1 MSQLIWK
8 RRKWGEITAGNAG
21 EDESG
26 DDSRRI
32 AAGNGRAEAA
42 GGWLERAERTAVAAV
57 EPVSAEPVSAEP
69 AGIQAAWSWTGYE
82 AADTG
87 RNAAEPVPAPELTV
101 QAGIDAGFS
110 RLLPVAGRTDAEIS
124 SAETLH
130 MAANVETP
138 EDMAETAAFN
148 PAFGKKAVLS
158 EGAEETPE
166 GEAAEVMV
174 PAAAPE
180 PAVPPAGSAG
190 AASLEPQDHYV
201 IGRNTSTAESIDI
214 SIPGGVQYR
223 DFYGGGYNGD
233 VHGGI
238 SLTFSSVT
246 MSNLYAAGYNCTVD
260 DGLTVNIEKDGHAVI
275 AERLIGRSDS
285 SFQNV
290 TVNGTTVLNVGG
302 TLSVGGVLSGFD
314 SIQVQ
319 GNLSV
324 GGELKGFDEIRVSGA
339 VMEVGSLIFDGSG
352 DSLNLA
358 VSDPVAPGM
367 ELPAD
372 SEARRD
378 AIQNIADNYAVLKL
392 DRLDNSAGGTI
403 IVTFDGSLA
412 DVEWVRIRVID
423 YTGSPDAAVDY
434 GDFRFAGSHGVLAV
448 SDNDLYLVVEGVR
461 EHVVV
466 ASNYAT
472 ISDAMI
478 AIKDMSYEAG
488 IVEQPALI
496 SVETG
501 RHVLEAD
508 DVIKNCRI
516 SGEGEEGAVLT
527 AAGSLYLGSHWV
539 TLDHLAVEFSGE
551 SNLYGGCLWENA
563 AYSAAGHD
571 IASDVV
577 LDSVVFTNLQQIFG
591 GGAVMGK
598 SMADFTGDLALTVS
612 GATSAGQV
620 YAGFEVDTSRMVYH
634 AGETVLTLNTT
645 GSVTSVRGGVVR
657 NGTLEV
663 EGSSRI
669 AILGAG
675 SGKVSVIGDYVA
687 YSSATGAATVKRT
700 GDTSVT
706 IDAPGSAFGT
716 VSGAGASFGGYYQLV
731 GNSAVEIRGG
741 SFTGDIY
748 GGAMA
753 TSFGYAAQTHI
764 LGNTSVSID
773 CGGSLVNIGDLNIY
787 ACSYGKG
794 SVSGDA
800 TVTFSGDGN
809 NLDFSGYVVGD
820 SSAATTMISFVE
832 GSSSLV
838 FDRFTGNFN
847 AVSIAGFDR
856 IVISGS
862 SVRWTAMERNLSDVT
877 DWEFELGDPSRAS
890 LTADLFAGNDFS
902 GDTIRLTFE
911 EEAISGSGWTVIDAG
926 DAGWFTNLAD
936 ASVWFNGVEAEWKE
950 GAWCAGGFRLSAGDD
965 NDLRLTRQL
974 A

>member
-1 MSQLIWK
+1 M
-8 RRKWGEITAGNAG
+8 RPVTTA
-21 EDESG
+21 
-26 DDSRRI
+26 
-32 AAGNGRAEAA
+32 
-42 GGWLERAERTAVAAV
+42 
-57 EPVSAEPVSAEP
+57 P
-69 AGIQAAWSWTGYE
+69 
-82 AADTG
+82 
-87 RNAAEPVPAPELTV
+87 
-101 QAGIDAGFS
+101 
-110 RLLPVAGRTDAEIS
+110 
-124 SAETLH
+124 
-130 MAANVETP
+130 
-138 EDMAETAAFN
+138 
-148 PAFGKKAVLS
+148 
-158 EGAEETPE
+158 
-166 GEAAEVMV
+166 
-174 PAAAPE
+174 
-180 PAVPPAGSAG
+180 
-190 AASLEPQDHYV
+190 
-201 IGRNTSTAESIDI
+201 
-214 SIPGGVQYR
+214 
-223 DFYGGGYNGD
+223 
-233 VHGGI
+233 
-238 SLTFSSVT
+238 
-246 MSNLYAAGYNCTVD
+246 VD
-260 DGLTVNIEKDGHAVI
+260 DGLTVNIEKDGQAVI

-290 TVNGTTVLNVGG
+290 TVNGATVLNVGG

-314 SIQVQ
+314 SILVR
-319 GNLSV
+319 GNLTVS
-324 GGELKGFDEIRVSGA
+324 GELKGFDEIRVSGA

-367 ELPAD
+367 EFRRTP
-372 SEARRD
+372 EARRD

-403 IVTFDGSLA
+403 IVTFDGDLA

-478 AIKDMSYEAG
+478 AIKDMPYQAG
-488 IVEQPALI
+488 VVEQPALI

-501 RHVLEAD
+501 RHVLKAD
-508 DVIKNCRI
+508 DVTKNCRI

-551 SNLYGGCLWENA
+551 SNLYGGSLWEDA

-577 LDSVVFTNLQQIFG
+577 LDSVVFTNLRQVFG
-591 GGAVMGK
+591 GGAVTGK
-598 SMADFTGDLALTVS
+598 SMADFTGNLALTVS

-620 YAGFEVDTSRMVYH
+620 YAGFEIDTSRMVYH
-634 AGETVLTLNTT
+634 TGETVLTLNTT

-669 AILGAG
+669 AILSAG

-706 IDAPGSAFGT
+706 IDAPGSVFGT

-773 CGGSLVNIGDLNIY
+773 CGSSLVKIGDLNIY

-809 NLDFSGYVVGD
+809 QSGFFRICGRGLLRGDDHDQLCGGEFFAGVRPFLREFRCRQHRGIRPHRHLRQQCPVDRDGAESERCNGLGVRTRRSLPGIADGRPVRRKRLFRGHDQAHLRGRGDFRLRLDGDRCRGRRLVHESGGCLRMVQRRRGR
-820 SSAATTMISFVE
+820 VE
-832 GSSSLV
+832 GGRLV
-838 FDRFTGNFN
+838 RR
-847 AVSIAGFDR
+847 R
-856 IVISGS
+856 IQ
-862 SVRWTAMERNLSDVT
+862 A
-877 DWEFELGDPSRAS
+877 
-890 LTADLFAGNDFS
+890 
-902 GDTIRLTFE
+902 
-911 EEAISGSGWTVIDAG
+911 
-926 DAGWFTNLAD
+926 
-936 ASVWFNGVEAEWKE
+936 
-950 GAWCAGGFRLSAGDD
+950 FRRG
-965 NDLRLTRQL
+965 R
-974 A
+974 

>member
-82 AADTG
+82 VADTG

-290 TVNGTTVLNVGG
+290 TVNGATVLNVGG

-539 TLDHLAVEFSGE
+539 TLDHLAVEFSGG
-551 SNLYGGCLWENA
+551 SNLYGGSLWENA

-591 GGAVMGK
+591 GGAVTGK

-620 YAGFEVDTSRMVYH
+620 YAGFEIDTSRMVYH
-634 AGETVLTLNTT
+634 TGETVLTLNTT

-700 GDTSVT
+700 GDT
-706 IDAPGSAFGT
+706 
-716 VSGAGASFGGYYQLV
+716 
-731 GNSAVEIRGG
+731 
-741 SFTGDIY
+741 
-748 GGAMA
+748 
-753 TSFGYAAQTHI
+753 HI

-773 CGGSLVNIGDLNIY
+773 CGGSLVDIGDLNIY

-902 GDTIRLTFE
+902 GDTIKLTFE